1 MAIEEN
7 MFMGVHTFFF
17 YFLVPIIF
25 GLLNHALA
33 YMQIRHI
40 VFVL

>member
-1 MAIEEN
+1 MAFEEN
-7 MFMGVHTFFF
+7 MFMSVHTFFF

-25 GLLNHALA
+25 GLQNLALA
-33 YMQIRHI
+33 YMQILHV